1 MSSPT
6 ARKVFFTVFA
16 LLIFASGQ
24 AFASITDVSPTDKS
38 VEYLRYIFGSVVDI
52 IIGGTGPASPDSIIG
67 ALSEILNTGM
77 LVFTGL
83 IVGYVFLT
91 GVLNSAHEGNPLGK
105 AYSTMWIPL
114 RMVFALALVLPFAGG
129 YSAMQIGVIWI
140 AGHGIGLANT
150 SWEKALDY
158 MSSTGTLYPPTI
170 SVKYEEIGRNIL
182 ESRVCMHGINTADR
196 HVNVEEKPVEHVNN
210 NQNTTMANSGDTIS
224 TPSKP
229 HHRVEQRYDSSYNI
243 ASAGLAYAAAFLSGF
258 TNGVPRSYGSN
269 PCGSITLEFAEIDE
283 GVAIEGPVLSFQ
295 QKIIEITAN
304 LDESLD
310 PLARSI
316 VAKAVDDSLPDP
328 DVTAFNS
335 AIQTYETEYL
345 KAVKDAMS
353 GIATIRI
360 NKWASGNPDTASTTI
375 GARDAGWITVGAW
388 YWDFQRINAETQAMV
403 NVKPELSAPTEDARE
418 NSDYPMF
425 DSALKTYFSKMLV
438 KDRYGNTVNALE
450 RSSYLEDDWTL
461 PWILDRTQFA
471 IDHALTNPDP
481 VSGMANVG
489 HTIIVSVEAVY
500 LASLKLYI
508 PAKTGKDVAET
519 VGGFS
524 GGAAMLP
531 LSVIT
536 TLLEEAR
543 TLLVIGGILL
553 LPIAIMLA
561 FYLPATPMILWIM
574 GVAGWFILLIEAVI
588 AAPIWAAS
596 HAMPEGNGFVGQRAM
611 AGYMVMLSLFLRPTL
626 MIFGF
631 FASMV
636 LMIVMGKVVM
646 LLFLPAMSSM
656 NAGYLS
662 GIVTLFAMLAIFTA
676 VVIQIAHRA
685 YGLIHEVPDKV
696 LRYIGGGAE
705 NLGEASNEQQS
716 RGIFVGGA
724 AKAVDGTTRHKQ
736 LMNKG
741 STPGNDSSGE
751 GQQSSMGGA
760 AASGTGKAMSKISK
774 MLSPK

>member
-140 AGHGIGLANT
+140 AGHGIGLANS

-283 GVAIEGPVLSFQ
+283 GVAI
-295 QKIIEITAN
+295 
-304 LDESLD
+304 
-310 PLARSI
+310 
-316 VAKAVDDSLPDP
+316 
-328 DVTAFNS
+328 
-335 AIQTYETEYL
+335 
-345 KAVKDAMS
+345 
-353 GIATIRI
+353 
-360 NKWASGNPDTASTTI
+360 
-375 GARDAGWITVGAW
+375 
-388 YWDFQRINAETQAMV
+388 
-403 NVKPELSAPTEDARE
+403 
-418 NSDYPMF
+418 
-425 DSALKTYFSKMLV
+425 
-438 KDRYGNTVNALE
+438 
-450 RSSYLEDDWTL
+450 
-461 PWILDRTQFA
+461 
-471 IDHALTNPDP
+471 
-481 VSGMANVG
+481 
-489 HTIIVSVEAVY
+489 
-500 LASLKLYI
+500 
-508 PAKTGKDVAET
+508 
-519 VGGFS
+519 
-524 GGAAMLP
+524 
-531 LSVIT
+531 
-536 TLLEEAR
+536 
-543 TLLVIGGILL
+543 
-553 LPIAIMLA
+553 
-561 FYLPATPMILWIM
+561 
-574 GVAGWFILLIEAVI
+574 
-588 AAPIWAAS
+588 
-596 HAMPEGNGFVGQRAM
+596 
-611 AGYMVMLSLFLRPTL
+611 
-626 MIFGF
+626 
-631 FASMV
+631 
-636 LMIVMGKVVM
+636 
-646 LLFLPAMSSM
+646 
-656 NAGYLS
+656 
-662 GIVTLFAMLAIFTA
+662 
-676 VVIQIAHRA
+676 
-685 YGLIHEVPDKV
+685 
-696 LRYIGGGAE
+696 
-705 NLGEASNEQQS
+705 
-716 RGIFVGGA
+716 
-724 AKAVDGTTRHKQ
+724 
-736 LMNKG
+736 
-741 STPGNDSSGE
+741 
-751 GQQSSMGGA
+751 
-760 AASGTGKAMSKISK
+760 
-774 MLSPK
+774 